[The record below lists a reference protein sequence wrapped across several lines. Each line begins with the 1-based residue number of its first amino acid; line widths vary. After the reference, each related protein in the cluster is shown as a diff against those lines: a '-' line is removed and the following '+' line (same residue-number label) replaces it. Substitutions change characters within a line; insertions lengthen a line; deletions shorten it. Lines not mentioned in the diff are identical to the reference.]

1 MDINNINPINQNL
14 LKNIKEA
21 NIKKVSDNSENKDLR
36 TQNKESVY
44 GVTGE
49 SRKYIELSNKIPEV
63 RQELVEKLRESIKNG
78 SYQIDID
85 RIVNKMFE

>member
-14 LKNIKEA
+14 LKNIKET
-21 NIKKVSDNSENKDLR
+21 NTKRVPENKDLR
-36 TQNKESVY
+36 VQNKESVY

-63 RQELVEKLRESIKNG
+63 RQELVEKLRESIKNA

>member
-14 LKNIKEA
+14 LKNIKET
-21 NIKKVSDNSENKDLR
+21 NTKRVPENKDLR
-36 TQNKESVY
+36 VQNKESVY
-44 GVTGE
+44 GITGE

-63 RQELVEKLRESIKNG
+63 REDLVEKLRESIKNG

>member
-14 LKNIKEA
+14 LKNIKET
-21 NIKKVSDNSENKDLR
+21 NTKRVPENKDLR
-36 TQNKESVY
+36 VQNKESVY
-44 GVTGE
+44 GITGE

-63 RQELVEKLRESIKNG
+63 REDLVEKLRESIKNA

>member
-14 LKNIKEA
+14 LKNIKET
-21 NIKKVSDNSENKDLR
+21 NTKRVPENKDLR

-63 RQELVEKLRESIKNG
+63 RQELVEKLRESIKNA

>member
-14 LKNIKEA
+14 LKNIKET
-21 NIKKVSDNSENKDLR
+21 NTKRVPENKDLR
-36 TQNKESVY
+36 VQNKESVY
-44 GVTGE
+44 GITGE

-63 RQELVEKLRESIKNG
+63 REDLVEKLRESIKNA

-85 RIVNKMFE
+85 RIENKMFE